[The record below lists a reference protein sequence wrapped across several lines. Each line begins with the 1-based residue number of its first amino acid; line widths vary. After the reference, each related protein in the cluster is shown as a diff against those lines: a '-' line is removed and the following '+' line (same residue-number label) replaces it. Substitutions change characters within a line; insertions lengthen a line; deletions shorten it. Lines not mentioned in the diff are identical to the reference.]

1 MSNDLCIKDIM
12 SKPVT
17 IAKSALITEA
27 LDKMLEQ
34 GIDPLIV
41 VNNGSVVGMVSR
53 RSLAE
58 KLGTRRNSDIAPT
71 SIHVANTMD
80 EDFTTVYPDE
90 DLDVL
95 IPLLQTYKLVVVYD
109 TEHRLIGQVGMG
121 DVLKVLR
128 PTGSADEVMEPACT
142 IDAEERVVHLR
153 RRMLDDS
160 IMRFVVTENELI
172 VGIVTETDVAVAM
185 REFREIVE
193 DKHQDH
199 RIRNLLVRDIMTG
212 SVYSVDRGTD
222 VGEIIDLM
230 LKKNISSVPVTDQG
244 KLCGMVTRGSL
255 INAL

>member
-53 RSLAE
+53 KNLAE

-95 IPLLQTYKLVVVYD
+95 IPLLQTYKTVVVYD
-109 TEHRLIGQVGMG
+109 TEHRLIGQVTPG
-121 DVLKVLR
+121 DLLKVIR
-128 PTGSADEVMEPACT
+128 PVGSADEVMEPACT
-142 IDAEERVVHLR
+142 IDTEERVVHLR

-160 IMRFVVTENELI
+160 ILRFVVTENELM

-185 REFREIVE
+185 RNFRETVE

-199 RIRNLLVRDIMTG
+199 RIRNLLVRDIMTSPVL
-212 SVYSVDRGTD
+212 SVERGTD
-222 VGEIIDLM
+222 IGEIIDLM
-230 LKKNISSVPVTDQG
+230 IKKNISSMPVTDQG
-244 KLCGMVTRGSL
+244 RLCGMVTRYSL